1 MNKSLLRQA
10 GVADSN
16 TSLDT
21 QSSTVTFK
29 KGNVIDFG
37 KLAKAVDSAGFKAG
51 EIKIWAKGT
60 ISRTNGKLSLI
71 VSGTNQSFPLK
82 ENEQTAKLKDF
93 LGKEIKVVGKLEFD
107 QKPPPL
113 VLESFEM

>member
-1 MNKSLLRQA
+1 M
-10 GVADSN
+10 ADSN

-51 EIKIWAKGT
+51 EIKIWARGT
-60 ISRTNGKLSLI
+60 VEQVDGKPSLKISGSDQILPLTN
-71 VSGTNQSFPLK
+71 
-82 ENEQTAKLKDF
+82 NEQAAKLKDF

-107 QKPPPL
+107 KKPPPL
-113 VLESFEM
+113 IVEGFEM